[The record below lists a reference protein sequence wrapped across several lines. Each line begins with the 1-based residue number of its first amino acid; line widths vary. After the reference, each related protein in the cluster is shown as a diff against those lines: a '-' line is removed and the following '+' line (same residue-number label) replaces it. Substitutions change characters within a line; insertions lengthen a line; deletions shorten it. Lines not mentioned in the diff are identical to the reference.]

1 MADLAL
7 TLMARAYD
15 RLLPLR
21 TGDVQPRGIQLT
33 FLPGMPAD
41 ILDRL
46 ACGEVDLGEI
56 SMGQYTLRRSRDVDD
71 VVALPVFPLRMF
83 RQGDAYVRRGS
94 ELTDLSQLR
103 GKRVG
108 LEGYGKSSNVW
119 TRGILQ
125 HEYDVP
131 LEEIA
136 WFEGRTDPHQSAR
149 LTPPGDIP
157 PGISLTALPDD
168 QCLSGLLLAG
178 ELDLILPSWP
188 PTDYRPDGG
197 IERLYPDYPAE
208 DRRYYQKTGL
218 WPIQHTI
225 AIRRQ
230 IVEQNP
236 WVVDSLVEAF
246 DQATDHWKA
255 LLAEHHSLFPWAA
268 RELAEC
274 ERFFGDDFYRNGLVG
289 HNRRNVE
296 VFTSYAHEQGM
307 AARQLSLDEFFA
319 TTV

>member
-21 TGDVQPRGIQLT
+21 TGDVKPRGIQLA
-33 FLPGMPAD
+33 FVPGMPAD
-41 ILDRL
+41 ILDRI
-46 ACGEVDLGEI
+46 ARGEVDLGET

-71 VVALPVFPLRMF
+71 VVALPIFPLRMF
-83 RQGDAYVRRGS
+83 RQGDAYVRRTR
-94 ELTDLSQLR
+94 ELTDLAQLR

-125 HEYDVP
+125 HEYGVAP
-131 LEEIA
+131 TEIE

-149 LTPPGDIP
+149 LTPPGDVP
-157 PGISLTALPDD
+157 PGIRLTAIGDD
-168 QCLSGLLLAG
+168 QSLSGLLLAG
-178 ELDLILPSWP
+178 ELDVILPSWP
-188 PTDYRPDGG
+188 PSDYRPDGG
-197 IERLYPDYPAE
+197 IERLYPDYPRE

-230 IVEQNP
+230 VVEECP
-236 WVVDSLVEAF
+236 WVVESLVTAF
-246 DQATDHWKA
+246 DQATDFWKA
-255 LLAEHHSLFPWAA
+255 LLAEHHSIFPWAP
-268 RELAEC
+268 RELTEL
-274 ERFFGDDFYRNGLVG
+274 EHFFGEDFYRNGLVG

-296 VFTSYAHEQGM
+296 VFTGYAHEQGM
-307 AARQLSLDEFFA
+307 AARPVSLEEFFPA
-319 TTV
+319 GV